1 MFCVVIGRGNRN
13 FVFFLGL
20 TLWIECLWCAIIPV
34 VILSALSHV
43 VALLYVG
50 ALSFSVH
57 MIMSCTFS
65 GLSVHTVLS
74 VQFHVGSLEN
84 KNILSMHPP
93 KKKRSVHS
101 LHFLKRYIDPLLAEV
116 STGVVRQRKDITKR
130 PNAQVETQ

>member
-1 MFCVVIGRGNRN
+1 MHVVI
-13 FVFFLGL
+13 V
-20 TLWIECLWCAIIPV
+20 
-34 VILSALSHV
+34 SALSHV

-50 ALSFSVH
+50 ALSFSLH
-57 MIMSCTFS
+57 MIMSGTFS

-74 VQFHVGSLEN
+74 VHFHVDALEN

-101 LHFLKRYIDPLLAEV
+101 LLFLKGYIDPLLEEV
-116 STGVVRQRKDITKR
+116 TTGVVRQRKDIMKR